1 MCATNQHDI
10 CYQPLTWIGED
21 HYAQRVIV
29 CAANKYIL
37 NNGKELIIPCVRHA
51 NPVLSAQLNVL
62 KDAGLIDKL
71 FCLPDNQGFIDQYY
85 NWWSRKDAY
94 IIADNAK
101 QINYERNGHNSE
113 LFSEGLY

>member
-37 NNGKELIIPCVRHA
+37 NNGEELIIPCVRHA

-71 FCLPDNQGFIDQYY
+71 FCLPDHC
-85 NWWSRKDAY
+85 R
-94 IIADNAK
+94 
-101 QINYERNGHNSE
+101 
-113 LFSEGLY
+113 